1 MDNENK
7 NNDFTSPIVN
17 ALQNEHNELFAR
29 TRSID
34 TRASVLITILLAVL
48 PFYFEILNWNYLKE
62 CFTCQCMS
70 FRDICM
76 VLFFCLTIITLF
88 VSLLFCVIVLFGR
101 KYHIFPADNYKDFDI
116 NEYEKLEVTVNQI
129 NTSII
134 ASYTDCILYNNEFVE
149 SKAKKFIVA
158 IITTSLYVLFVV
170 ASVLINLL

>member
-1 MDNENK
+1 MK
-7 NNDFTSPIVN
+7 RLLIIV
-17 ALQNEHNELFAR
+17 FF
-29 TRSID
+29 
-34 TRASVLITILLAVL
+34 ILLVL
-48 PFYFEILNWNYLKE
+48 LTSSCIINKHYYEYYETYL
-62 CFTCQCMS
+62 
-70 FRDICM
+70 
-76 VLFFCLTIITLF
+76 
-88 VSLLFCVIVLFGR
+88 
-101 KYHIFPADNYKDFDI
+101 PDI